1 MNITKRL
8 ILMLVLVVA
17 VVMLAAA
24 PAEAAKPFIV
34 KVPVDF
40 TDTFNDCGFTV
51 VDHNEGSFTIH
62 VFFDK
67 NGDPKIEIDTFALKE
82 TFTNPANGMSFST
95 TDAGPSTTTFHKDG
109 SRTVA
114 DIGLVSHIVLKGQ
127 GEIAA
132 QVGKI
137 VATFDADGNFTG
149 ITFEAGKHDEL
160 LPAICAA
167 LA

>member
-1 MNITKRL
+1 MNSTRRL

-17 VVMLAAA
+17 VVMLAVA
-24 PAEAAKPFIV
+24 PAEAVKPFIM

-40 TDTFNDCGFTV
+40 TDTFDDCGFTIV
-51 VDHNEGSFTIH
+51 HHVQGSITVH

-67 NGDPKIEIDTFALKE
+67 NGNPKTEIDTFALTE
-82 TFTNPANGMSFST
+82 SFTNPDNGMSFST
-95 TDAGPSTTTFHKDG
+95 QSVGPDIISFKNDG
-109 SRTVA
+109 SVTVA
-114 DIGLVSHIVLKGQ
+114 SIGIISHVVLKGQ

-132 QVGKI
+132 RVGKI
-137 VATFDADGNFTG
+137 VFTFDASGNFTG
-149 ITFEAGKHDEL
+149 TSFEAGKHDEL

>member
-1 MNITKRL
+1 MNSTKRL

-17 VVMLAAA
+17 VAMLVAA
-24 PAEAAKPFIV
+24 PAEAAKPFIM

-40 TDTFNDCGFTV
+40 TDTFDDCGFTIV
-51 VDHNEGSFTIH
+51 HHVQGSFTIH

-67 NGDPKIEIDTFALKE
+67 NGNPKTEIDTFALTE
-82 TFTNPANGMSFST
+82 SFTNPDNGMSFST
-95 TDAGPSTTTFHKDG
+95 QDVGPNIISFKSDG
-109 SRTVA
+109 SFTVA
-114 DIGLVSHIVLKGQ
+114 TIGLVSHVVLKGQ

-132 QVGKI
+132 SVGKI
-137 VATFDADGNFTG
+137 VVTFDASGNMTG
-149 ITFEAGKHDEL
+149 IAFEAGKHDEL